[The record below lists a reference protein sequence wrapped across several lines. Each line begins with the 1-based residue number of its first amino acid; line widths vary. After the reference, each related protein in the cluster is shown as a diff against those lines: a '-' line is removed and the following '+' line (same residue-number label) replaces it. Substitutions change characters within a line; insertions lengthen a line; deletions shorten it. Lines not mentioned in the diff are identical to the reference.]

1 MGYLLEF
8 YTMNWDELT
17 EVIGSGNTEVYESI
31 VAQEGNLF
39 VTPPA
44 AEIDWK
50 GALRRLLLET
60 RGKIVKARDVRR
72 KRVEWVGDD
81 ESLALAALVRA
92 RGVRLGELSTTS
104 RGSKKFRA
112 VLRSDAAKPLLNPE
126 VRLDNLLH
134 RPLFGLGRKGYPAW
148 GGLDKDEILRAVGDR
163 TLDDFP
169 PIEDYDAEQ
178 WLYALAALLIDA
190 KLMDKDLV
198 TLYV

>member
-17 EVIGSGNTEVYESI
+17 EVIGSGKTEVYESI
-31 VAQEGNLF
+31 VANEGNLF

-44 AEIDWK
+44 VEIDWK

-60 RGKIVKARDVRR
+60 RGKIVKARDARQ
-72 KRVEWVGDD
+72 KRLEWIGDD

-104 RGSKKFRA
+104 RGSKKFRS

-148 GGLDKDEILRAVGDR
+148 GGLDKDEILRAVEDR

-169 PIEDYDAEQ
+169 PIEDHDAEQ
-178 WLYALAALLIDA
+178 WLYALAGLLIDA

-198 TLYV
+198 TLYL